1 MPLIAAA
8 VERKFGPLFGRGGG
22 DQPQA
27 GRCPGEDAC
36 EDFVYGGRD
45 LRICG
50 VCPKEPTKPKG
61 RVQATDRDERIVGT
75 IERMAAELDMGYSPS
90 LDEMTP
96 LEYELLLEYR
106 NKLADCERQ
115 VRVAMV
121 MRQQG

>member
-1 MPLIAAA
+1 MPLITAA
-8 VERKFGPLFGRGGG
+8 VERKFGSLFGRGGG

-36 EDFVYGGRD
+36 DTFKAGGRD
-45 LRICG
+45 LRICR
-50 VCPKEPTKPKG
+50 VCPMEPTKPKG
-61 RVQATDRDERIVGT
+61 RVVSTDRDERIVGT
-75 IERMAAELDMGYSPS
+75 IERMAAELDMGYPPG

>member
-1 MPLIAAA
+1 MPLIEAA
-8 VERKFGPLFGRGGG
+8 VERKFGSLFGRGGG

-27 GRCPGEDAC
+27 GRCPGEEAC
-36 EDFVYGGRD
+36 EGFIFGGRD

-61 RVQATDRDERIVGT
+61 RVVSTDRDEKIVGT
-75 IERMAAELDMGYSPS
+75 IERMAAELEMGYPPA

-96 LEYELLLEYR
+96 LEYELLLQYR
-106 NKLADCERQ
+106 AKESDCERQ
-115 VRVAMV
+115 LRVAMV